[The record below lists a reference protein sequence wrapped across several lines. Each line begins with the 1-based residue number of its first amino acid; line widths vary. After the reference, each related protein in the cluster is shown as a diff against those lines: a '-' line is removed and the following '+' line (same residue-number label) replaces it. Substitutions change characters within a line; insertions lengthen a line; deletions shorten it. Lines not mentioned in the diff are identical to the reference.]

1 MDVKN
6 QEPSYRGCQ
15 HREDGSVLITTE
27 GDMVWHIKGRRHRED
42 GPAII
47 FKDGRHQWWVDN
59 KMLPNEEIEQWV
71 RENSIIIPFDRE
83 TQVEFLLT
91 WT

>member
-1 MDVKN
+1 
-6 QEPSYRGCQ
+6 
-15 HREDGSVLITTE
+15 
-27 GDMVWHIKGRRHRED
+27 MVWHIKGRRHRED